1 MAGYPSRLEPGNL
14 CDGLRPDDKTHV
26 SWANGQAIIWG
37 VTCVDTVAD
46 SYVAG
51 CSETTGYAA
60 KRAEEFKAEKYLRMT
75 ETYHFIPIGIETF
88 GAIGPATDKFFGTLG
103 KLIKQKT
110 GEPRSLEFLKQRI
123 SLDIQRGNSAP
134 VLGTLPQS
142 WMLR

>member
-1 MAGYPSRLEPGNL
+1 M
-14 CDGLRPDDKTHV
+14 
-26 SWANGQAIIWG
+26 IWD

-60 KRAEEFKAEKYLRMT
+60 NRAAELKMEKYQRMT
-75 ETYHFIPIGIETF
+75 GTYHFIPTGFETF
-88 GAIGPATDKFFGTLG
+88 GSIGPAAEKFFGTLG
-103 KLIKQKT
+103 KLIMRKT

-123 SLDIQRGNSAP
+123 SLDIQRGNSAS

-142 WMLR
+142 HSLDEVFYILKPNSNPGVF